1 MKKNDSLVEYFTKKK
16 SQIIKS
22 FILIILFLSSVVILN
37 NNYSDNPFIAK
48 LYLEGMIS
56 NETNLLEKID
66 QLKEKENL
74 KGIFLKDK
82 RDESDFNH
90 TLSLIK
96 QYEII
101 KECYQKANH
110 YINLASNSLSIF
122 KDCNERNIL
131 ENLT

>member
-74 KGIFLKDK
+74 KGNFI
-82 RDESDFNH
+82 ES
-90 TLSLIK
+90 
-96 QYEII
+96 
-101 KECYQKANH
+101 
-110 YINLASNSLSIF
+110 
-122 KDCNERNIL
+122 
-131 ENLT
+131 

>member
-66 QLKEKENL
+66 QLKEKFPLEFYWENTWYSVGFGNRKPRRSL
-74 KGIFLKDK
+74 CLFGQIPTGSHHFSFQLSSLLFNLQIFN
-82 RDESDFNH
+82 FIYH
-90 TLSLIK
+90 HQFI
-96 QYEII
+96 Y
-101 KECYQKANH
+101 
-110 YINLASNSLSIF
+110 
-122 KDCNERNIL
+122 
-131 ENLT
+131 

>member
-1 MKKNDSLVEYFTKKK
+1 MKKNDSLIQYFLQKK
-16 SQIIKS
+16 SLINKS

-74 KGIFLKDK
+74 KEF
-82 RDESDFNH
+82 
-90 TLSLIK
+90 
-96 QYEII
+96 Y
-101 KECYQKANH
+101 
-110 YINLASNSLSIF
+110 
-122 KDCNERNIL
+122 
-131 ENLT
+131 

>member
-1 MKKNDSLVEYFTKKK
+1 MTVYIIHSKDSRFEELISINDKLSISTDINL
-16 SQIIKS
+16 IKS
-22 FILIILFLSSVVILN
+22 ILDDNGPKEFLVSFGYTGWS
-37 NNYSDNPFIAK
+37 K
-48 LYLEGMIS
+48 GQ
-56 NETNLLEKID
+56 LEKEI
-66 QLKEKENL
+66 L

-122 KDCNERNIL
+122 KDCNEKNIL
-131 ENLT
+131 ENLTSFSLSRDF